1 MVTLSDNAPRNRQS
15 GAALLIMLLLLV
27 LGGTVL
33 FSRNLFSQLP
43 SASRARANA
52 EALAE
57 AKEALLGYAT
67 TWDATHPGELGFLPC
82 PDLDATGLT
91 GEGEAHEL
99 ICGLQYQSMLGRFPW
114 RTLGLDPGRTHGGE
128 CLWYAVSGS
137 WKAAGPTKP
146 TLLNEDSSGQFRVL
160 AADGT
165 TMIAGNT
172 PAERPV
178 AVIIAP
184 GPPLPGQLRT
194 TLVTGATQC
203 GGNFLPAN
211 YLDNDAAS
219 GINNSNLALA
229 VDAVDDFITAD
240 PGATAINDQVIFIT
254 RQDLQDRLLRR
265 ADVQTK
271 LRNLTLAVTKCIA
284 DYGKR
289 NPGAPNNRRLP
300 WPAPVDLTEYRTA
313 AQYNDTPVG
322 ELSGRVPNVVNDS
335 NAQTGNTAIGVL
347 TACNSGTVP
356 EWTAEM
362 ATLWQHWKDHLFY
375 ALAWDFRPIAP
386 VTSTCT
392 TCLRVNGA
400 GTWSAVVVFSG
411 TRLAALNQV
420 RDEPP
425 MNTDTRSTIG
435 NYVEGRNAT
444 NHPNAAGNGNY
455 QSGAASATFNDVL
468 YCIDANLSVTPC

>member
-1 MVTLSDNAPRNRQS
+1 M
-15 GAALLIMLLLLV
+15 IMLLLLI
-27 LGGTVL
+27 LGGAAL
-33 FSRNLFSQLP
+33 FSRNLVSQLP
-43 SASRARANA
+43 AASRAKTNA
-52 EALAE
+52 ALLAE

-82 PDLDATGLT
+82 PDIDATGILS
-91 GEGEAHEL
+91 EGEAHEL
-99 ICGLQYQSMLGRFPW
+99 LCGLPYVSVLGRLPW
-114 RTLGLDPGRTHGGE
+114 RTLGLDPGRTRGGE

-137 WKAAGPTKP
+137 WKAGGVAKP
-146 TLLNEDSSGQFRVL
+146 ALLNEDSSGQFRVV

-165 TMIAGNT
+165 TIIAGSM

-184 GPPLPGQLRT
+184 GQPLPGQLRT
-194 TLVTGATQC
+194 TLPLGVTQC
-203 GGNFLPAN
+203 GGSFLAAN
-211 YLDNDAAS
+211 YLDNDTAS
-219 GINNSNLALA
+219 GINNATLAILP
-229 VDAVDDFITAD
+229 DAIDDVIAAD
-240 PGATAINDQVIFIT
+240 PGATAVNDQVLFIT
-254 RQDLQDRLLRR
+254 RAEIQDRLLRR
-265 ADVQTK
+265 VDVQTR

-289 NPGAPNNRRLP
+289 NPAGPNDRRLP

-335 NAQTGNTAIGVL
+335 NGQTANTTTGVL
-347 TACNSGTVP
+347 TACNSTSVP
-356 EWTAEM
+356 EWTPAM

-375 ALAWDFRPIAP
+375 ALAWDFRPNAP
-386 VTSTCT
+386 VTTTCT

-400 GTWSAVVVFSG
+400 GAWAAVVMFSG

-425 MNTDTRSTIG
+425 MNTDTRSAIA

-444 NHPNAAGNGNY
+444 NHPNAAGTGNY
-455 QSGAASATFNDVL
+455 QSGLSTTTFNDIL
-468 YCIDANLSVTPC
+468 YCIDANLSVSPC